1 MLPSYRF
8 LPDLFLQALALAAGP
23 VFLKVVT
30 IRSWVLRAVVTA
42 GSLLVAAGFVLTY
55 LESLEYEGAFRWM
68 MISGLAFA
76 WSGVVLG
83 ALMIAVIWRLLPQPV
98 NPERRRLLA
107 AASGVAM
114 AAPAALLGYG
124 VFVGRKE
131 FHLQEVDL
139 ALPGLPADLDGL
151 RLVQLSDIHLSPF
164 LSRAELARCVDMAN
178 ETRAHI
184 AFVTGDLITGM
195 RDPVD
200 ECLDEL
206 KRLRTDAGVF
216 GCMGNHERY
225 IRAEGYVQERG
236 AQRGLKFLR
245 QQNESLRFGETR
257 LNIAGVDHQTK
268 SRGYL
273 RHTQPLMRAGEF
285 NLLMSH
291 NPDVFPVA
299 AKQGWDLTLS
309 GHMHGGQ
316 INFEIAQQNLNLA
329 RLSTPYVFGTY
340 HEGKSAIY
348 VTRGIGTVAM
358 PVRLGAPPEVA
369 LIRLRR
375 G

>member
-1 MLPSYRF
+1 MLPSTRF

-23 VFLKVVT
+23 VL
-30 IRSWVLRAVVTA
+30 LRAVGHSRVLRPIVA
-42 GSLLVAAGFVLTY
+42 LGSLLLIAGFVLTY
-55 LESLEYEGAFRWM
+55 LESLEIEAAFRWLM
-68 MISGLAFA
+68 VSGLSFA

-83 ALMIAVIWRLLPQPV
+83 TLSIALVWRRIAPPENPDRRKLLM
-98 NPERRRLLA
+98 
-107 AASGVAM
+107 AASSVAM
-114 AAPAALLGYG
+114 AAPAAVLGYG
-124 VFVGRKE
+124 VFIGRKE

-139 ALPGLPADLDGL
+139 KIPGLPADLDGL

-164 LSRAELARCVDMAN
+164 LSRAELAWCVDMAN
-178 ETRAHI
+178 EAKAHV
-184 AFVTGDLITGM
+184 AFITGDLITGM

-206 KRLRTDAGVF
+206 KRIRADAGVF

-225 IRAEGYVQERG
+225 IKGEAYVEEHA
-236 AQRGLKFLR
+236 AQRGMKFLR
-245 QQNESLRFGETR
+245 QGNESLRFGEAR

-268 SRGYL
+268 QRGYL
-273 RHTQPLMRAGEF
+273 RHTESLLREGEF
-285 NLLMSH
+285 NLLLSH

-299 AKQGWDLTLS
+299 AKQGWDLTLA

-316 INFEIAQQNLNLA
+316 INLEIAQQNLNLA
-329 RLSTPYVFGTY
+329 RLSTPFVYGTY
-340 HEGKSAIY
+340 REGRSAIY

-369 LIRLRR
+369 VIRLRQT
-375 G
+375 

>member
-1 MLPSYRF
+1 MPSYRF
-8 LPDLFLQALALAAGP
+8 LPDLLLQVLALAGGRALFTFVG
-23 VFLKVVT
+23 
-30 IRSWVLRAVVTA
+30 RSRLLRAVVAA
-42 GSLLVAAGFVLTY
+42 GSALLIAGLVLTF
-55 LESLEYEGAFRWM
+55 LESLEFENAFRWM
-68 MISGLAFA
+68 MISGLSVT
-76 WSGVVLG
+76 WSGVVLS
-83 ALMIAVIWRLLPQPV
+83 ALAIAFIWKRIAPPE
-98 NPERRRLLA
+98 NPERRMLLA
-107 AASGVAM
+107 L
-114 AAPAALLGYG
+114 AAPAVVLGYG
-124 VFVGRKE
+124 VFIGRRE
-131 FHLQEVDL
+131 FRLHEVDM

-151 RLVQLSDIHLSPF
+151 RLVQLSDIHLSAY
-164 LSRAELARCVDMAN
+164 LSRAELSRCVDMAN
-178 ETRAHI
+178 ETRAHL

-225 IRAEGYVQERG
+225 IQGEAYVEEH
-236 AQRGLKFLR
+236 ADQRGMKFLR
-245 QQNESLRFGETR
+245 QRSESLQFGQAR
-257 LNIAGVDHQTK
+257 LNIAGVDYQTK
-268 SRGYL
+268 GRGYL
-273 RHTQPLMRAGEF
+273 RQAKDLMREGEL

-299 AKQGWDLTLS
+299 AKQGWDLTLA

-316 INFEIAQQNLNLA
+316 INLEIAQQNLNLA
-329 RLSTPYVFGTY
+329 RLSTPYVYGTY
-340 HEGKSAIY
+340 REGKSAIY

-375 G
+375 V

>member
-23 VFLKVVT
+23 VLLKVRG
-30 IRSWVLRAVVTA
+30 RSRLLLAIVIP
-42 GSLLVAAGFVLTY
+42 GSLLLAAGFVLTY
-55 LESLEYEGAFRWM
+55 FEGLESEVAFHWM
-68 MISGLAFA
+68 MVSGLSLA

-83 ALMIAVIWRLLPQPV
+83 ALAIALVWKWLPQPV
-98 NPERRRLLA
+98 NPDRRRVLA
-107 AASGVAM
+107 AASSVAM

-124 VFVGRKE
+124 VFIGRKE

-164 LSRAELARCVDMAN
+164 LSRTELARCVDMAN
-178 ETRAHI
+178 EARAHV
-184 AFVTGDLITGM
+184 AFVTGDLITGL

-200 ECLDEL
+200 ECLEEL
-206 KRLRTDAGVF
+206 KRLRAEAGVF

-225 IRAEGYVQERG
+225 IRGEAYVQEHAALRG
-236 AQRGLKFLR
+236 IKFLR
-245 QQNESLRFGETR
+245 QQNESLRFGDAK
-257 LNIAGVDHQTK
+257 LNIGGVDHQTK
-268 SRGYL
+268 NRGYL
-273 RHTQPLMRAGEF
+273 RHTQALMREGEF

-291 NPDVFPVA
+291 NPDVFNVA
-299 AKQGWDLTLS
+299 ATQGWDLTLA

-316 INFEIAQQNLNLA
+316 INLEIAQQNLNLA
-329 RLSTPYVFGTY
+329 LLSTPYVYGTY
-340 HEGKSAIY
+340 REGKSAIY

-358 PVRLGAPPEVA
+358 PVRIGAPPEVA
-369 LIRLRR
+369 LIRLRQ

>member
-8 LPDLFLQALALAAGP
+8 LPDLLLQALAFGASLVLLRAEP
-23 VFLKVVT
+23 RSRILRVVVT
-30 IRSWVLRAVVTA
+30 L
-42 GSLLVAAGFVLTY
+42 GCLLLFAGFVLTY
-55 LESLEYEGAFRWM
+55 LEALEVNTAFRWM
-68 MISGLAFA
+68 MISGLSFA
-76 WSGVVLG
+76 WSGVVIG
-83 ALMIAVIWRLLPQPV
+83 ALAIGLAW
-98 NPERRRLLA
+98 RRLTPQTNPDRRMLL
-107 AASGVAM
+107 AM
-114 AAPAALLGYG
+114 AAPVAVLGYG
-124 VFVGRKE
+124 VFIGRKE

-139 ALPGLPADLDGL
+139 AIRDLPTDLEGL
-151 RLVQLSDIHLSPF
+151 RLVQLSDIHLSPY
-164 LSRAELARCVDMAN
+164 LSRAELAWCVDMAN
-178 ETRAHI
+178 EARAQI
-184 AFVTGDLITGM
+184 AFVTGDLITGT

-200 ECLDEL
+200 QCLDEL
-206 KRLRTDAGVF
+206 KRLRTEAGVF

-225 IRAEGYVQERG
+225 IKGEGYVEEHAAARG
-236 AQRGLKFLR
+236 IRFLR
-245 QQNESLRFGETR
+245 QRSESLRFGAAK

-273 RHTQPLMRAGEF
+273 RHTQQLMREGEF

-299 AKQGWDLTLS
+299 ANQGWDLTLA

-316 INFEIAQQNLNLA
+316 INLEIAQANLNLA
-329 RLSTPYVFGTY
+329 RLSTPYVYGTY
-340 HEGKSAIY
+340 RDGKSAIY

-375 G
+375 T